1 MTTSHSGD
9 EYNVYEVGSCNNQQ
23 RGRSQTKNNSGNDK
37 GRSQSRKKNIESHSK
52 KTPSSSYKILQI
64 RMLIHIPIGT

>member
-37 GRSQSRKKNIESHSK
+37 GRSQSRKKNIKPH
-52 KTPSSSYKILQI
+52 YC
-64 RMLIHIPIGT
+64 